1 MRRSLYSLVTSQLIL
16 VVTTLA
22 VFLISITALARDPD
36 RPCGT
41 VFPVS
46 DYLMVREGGMEP
58 PQKIS
63 GPNPD
68 FSGITE
74 PVNLGAIVL
83 EVFIG
88 ADGEVDGV
96 LIVRGTEPKLT
107 RPAVKAMFDWVF
119 EPATVNGEP
128 VPCRYIMTVR
138 F

>member
-1 MRRSLYSLVTSQLIL
+1 MRRSSFSFVTIQLIL
-16 VVTTLA
+16 VVTALA
-22 VFLISITALARDPD
+22 VSLTTNPALARDTEKPSD
-36 RPCGT
+36 T

-46 DYLMVREGGMEP
+46 DYLMVREGEMEP

-63 GPNPD
+63 GSNPD

-96 LIVRGTEPKLT
+96 LVVRGTEPKLT
-107 RPAVKAMFDWVF
+107 RQAVKAMFDWVF